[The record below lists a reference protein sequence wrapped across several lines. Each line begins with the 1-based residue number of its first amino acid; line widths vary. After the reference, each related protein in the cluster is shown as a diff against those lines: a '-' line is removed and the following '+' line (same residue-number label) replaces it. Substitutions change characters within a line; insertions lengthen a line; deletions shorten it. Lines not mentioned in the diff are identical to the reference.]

1 MLPVTVL
8 RVFAFL
14 SDMESFSRCTCVRR
28 NLLTSLLEMRIIS
41 QQRKSVNRISRS
53 LMPRL
58 TAPLMAVD
66 LARKPSPKSF
76 ASSVLFKS
84 EERDEVRS
92 LITSMLL
99 TPLPADI
106 LPLPSRRQRTAA
118 PFPLF
123 SLPPDAT
130 ARQRRSGYPYAQWLQ
145 SDHPHCG
152 RRQ

>member
-28 NLLTSLLEMRIIS
+28 NLLTSLLEMRIMS

-99 TPLPADI
+99 TSLPVDI
-106 LPLPSRRQRTAA
+106 LPPPSRRQRTAA

-123 SLPPDAT
+123 SLPRDAT
-130 ARQRRSGYPYAQWLQ
+130 ARRRRSGYPYAQWLQ
-145 SDHPHCG
+145 LDHPHCG
-152 RRQ
+152 QRQ